1 MADKTTGGLKAADA
15 VSIEDLPGIID
26 LYDET
31 LIPVEQQGEA
41 RHMTGRQWRNY
52 AEVGVSVSVEEA
64 KAAAEAAK
72 ASKTAAETAAGTAT
86 TNAAKAEGSA
96 SEAKEAAAGAEEARK
111 SIADMTV
118 ASESLSPSETATVT
132 KTIQNGVF
140 HLKFGL
146 PKGDPGADGTS
157 FVVLGRYDT
166 LEELEEKHPTGTAGD
181 AWAVG
186 TPEDNEIY
194 LWDVDGLE
202 WKSVGSL
209 QGPPGTP
216 GQPGQPGE
224 PGPPGE
230 PGKDGVGIPDGGT
243 AGQMLAKASAADQ
256 DVEWRDPPEGVGRS
270 MAGQTVE
277 PTQGTTVTASNGAE
291 IFNDYRARTYGTD
304 EGSTTIVAQ
313 TGNIASGT
321 RAHAE
326 GSATTANGT
335 NSHAEGFGTIASGSA
350 SHAEGGGFTG
360 KESSKATAYAAH
372 AEGTS
377 TTASGNSAHSEGQGT
392 TASNVSAHAEGKNT
406 SATGQNSHAEGYA
419 GIAEGSASHVEGG
432 QITNKAVNKA
442 SGYAAHAEGASTLAS
457 GSESHAEGEQ
467 TTASGIDSHAQGY
480 LTTAS
485 ASYAHSEG
493 YKTTASAPAS
503 HAEGN
508 GTMAKGD
515 WGTHAEGQN
524 TQASGYYSHSEGGST
539 IASGNYSH
547 AEGLNTTAS
556 SHSAHAEG
564 ENTTASG
571 IHSHAEGY
579 ETVASGFASYAGGSK
594 TIASDLDQVAIGR
607 LNVEK
612 KSDGS
617 MFIIGNGTDNIGRSN
632 CFRVDQDGRV
642 FACSPWGQYNASG
655 ADYAELFE
663 WADGN
668 PEAKDRAGRFVTLE
682 GKNIRL
688 AGPQDDYI
696 LGIVSGNPSVV
707 GDVHDDQ
714 WQGMY
719 LTDVFGRPIWEDV
732 EVPAVTEQ
740 VEIPVMVPGEGDES
754 PRMETRTETQVIIPA
769 HTERRQKLNPNY
781 DPTQP
786 YIPRSKRPE
795 WDAVG
800 MLGKLVV
807 VDDGSCRED
816 GWATV
821 GKGGIA
827 VGSEE
832 RTRYRVMERLDGNHV
847 RILIL

>member
-140 HLKFGL
+140 HLEFGI

-194 LWDVDGLE
+194 LWDVDAGK
-202 WKSVGSL
+202 WSNVGSL
-209 QGPPGTP
+209 QGPPGK
-216 GQPGQPGE
+216 Q
-224 PGPPGE
+224 GPPGPKGD
-230 PGKDGVGIPDGGT
+230 PGNGIPAGGET
-243 AGQMLAKASAADQ
+243 GQIPVKKSEEDF
-256 DVEWRDPPEGVGRS
+256 DVEWREPPEGVGRS

-277 PTQGTTVTASNGAE
+277 PTQGTTVTARDGAE
-291 IFNDYRARTYGTD
+291 IFNDYRARTYGPD
-304 EGSTTIVAQ
+304 EGSTTILAQ

-321 RAHAE
+321 CAHAE
-326 GSATTANGT
+326 GCATTANGT

-372 AEGTS
+372 AEGSS

-419 GIAEGSASHVEGG
+419 GIAEGVTSHVEGG
-432 QITNKAVNKA
+432 QVTNKAVSKA

-457 GSESHAEGEQ
+457 GDESHAEGNQ

-524 TQASGYYSHSEGGST
+524 TQASGYYSHAEGSAT

-547 AEGLNTTAS
+547 AEGFKTTAS

-564 ENTTASG
+564 QE
-571 IHSHAEGY
+571 
-579 ETVASGFASYAGGSK
+579 
-594 TIASDLDQVAIGR
+594 TIASGGSSHAGGLRSSASGVCSFAHGQDVI
-607 LNVEK
+607 
-612 KSDGS
+612 SD
-617 MFIIGNGTDNIGRSN
+617 
-632 CFRVDQDGRV
+632 
-642 FACSPWGQYNASG
+642 WGQAVFGEYNVNSNNPFELIVGCGTSLTARRNAFRASINGIFGIGAFHSSG

-663 WADGN
+663 WVDGN
-668 PEAKDRAGRFVTLE
+668 PEVKDRAGRFVTLE

-732 EVPAVTEQ
+732 EITAVTEQ
-740 VEIPVMVPGEGDES
+740 MEIPVMVPGEGDES

-786 YIPRSKRPE
+786 YIPRSQRPE

-800 MLGKLVV
+800 MLGKLVA

-832 RTRYRVMERLDGNHV
+832 RTRYRVMERLDWNHV

>member
-1 MADKTTGGLKAADA
+1 MADSLKQIKEFPQKPDFGD
-15 VSIEDLPGIID
+15 EDL
-26 LYDET
+26 L
-31 LIPVEQQGEA
+31 LIQGAGTTYHVKGTAVKRYSEDAAKPQVEL
-41 RHMTGRQWRNY
+41 
-52 AEVGVSVSVEEA
+52 A
-64 KAAAEAAK
+64 KKEAEAA
-72 ASKTAAETAAGTAT
+72 AAAADRAETAIQRPAIPDPVTGNWKIWDQEKGGYVLTDIR
-86 TNAAKAEGSA
+86 AEGQDFEIKGYYPTLDA
-96 SEAKEAAAGAEEARK
+96 LE
-111 SIADMTV
+111 V
-118 ASESLSPSETATVT
+118 AVP
-132 KTIQNGVF
+132 
-140 HLKFGL
+140 
-146 PKGDPGADGTS
+146 
-157 FVVLGRYDT
+157 
-166 LEELEEKHPTGTAGD
+166 
-181 AWAVG
+181 
-186 TPEDNEIY
+186 
-194 LWDVDGLE
+194 
-202 WKSVGSL
+202 
-209 QGPPGTP
+209 
-216 GQPGQPGE
+216 
-224 PGPPGE
+224 E
-230 PGKDGVGIPDGGT
+230 PGKGYAYGVGTEPPYDIYVWDTVSGDWINNGPMT
-243 AGQMLAKASAADQ
+243 ASGDMLTSMYDPQRKKQDIFAYADAAH
-256 DVEWRDPPEGVGRS
+256 VGRS

-277 PTQGTTVTASNGAE
+277 PTQGTTVTAREGAE
-291 IFNDYRARTYGTD
+291 IFNDYRARTYGPD
-304 EGSTTIVAQ
+304 EGSTTILAQ

-326 GSATTANGT
+326 GCATTANGT

-372 AEGTS
+372 AEGSS

-419 GIAEGSASHVEGG
+419 GIAEGVTSHVEGG
-432 QITNKAVNKA
+432 QVTNKAVNKA

-457 GSESHAEGEQ
+457 GDESHAEGNQ

-524 TQASGYYSHSEGGST
+524 TQASGYYSHAEGSAT

-547 AEGLNTTAS
+547 AEGFKTTAS

-564 ENTTASG
+564 QE
-571 IHSHAEGY
+571 
-579 ETVASGFASYAGGSK
+579 
-594 TIASDLDQVAIGR
+594 TIASGGSSHAGGLRSSASGVCSFAHGQDVI
-607 LNVEK
+607 
-612 KSDGS
+612 SD
-617 MFIIGNGTDNIGRSN
+617 
-632 CFRVDQDGRV
+632 
-642 FACSPWGQYNASG
+642 WGQAVFGEYNVNSNNPFELIVGCGTSLTARRNAFRASINGIFGIGAFHSSG

-663 WADGN
+663 WVDGN
-668 PEAKDRAGRFVTLE
+668 PEVKDRAGRFVTLE

-732 EVPAVTEQ
+732 EIPAVTEQ
-740 VEIPVMVPGEGDES
+740 MEIPVMVPGEGDEP

-786 YIPRSKRPE
+786 YIPRSQRSE

-800 MLGKLVV
+800 MLGKLVA

-816 GWATV
+816 GWAAV